1 MDQLENRYANALL
14 ELSEEN
20 GTLKEDVAQVA
31 RVRDALSERDV
42 EQFLIHPH
50 IANAKKQAL
59 LKTTFAD
66 QVSEHLMGLLFLMID
81 KQREQAI
88 IPALNAFIDAANQK
102 LGIVEARVV
111 SAKELTEQELS
122 HIHSILKKRLNKT
135 VSIQTTVDPDV
146 LGGFYILVDGQ
157 VFDGTLRTELLRM
170 KERLKR
176 GGAMDASKS

>member
-1 MDQLENRYANALL
+1 MDQLEKRYAHALL

-20 GTLKEDVAQVA
+20 GTLKEDLAQVVM
-31 RVRDALSERDV
+31 VREALSHADV
-42 EQFLIHPH
+42 EQFLVHPH

-59 LKTTFAD
+59 LKTTFSNRI
-66 QVSEHLMGLLFLMID
+66 SEHLMGLLFLMID
-81 KQREQAI
+81 KQREKTI
-88 IPALNAFIDAANQK
+88 IPALTAFVEAVNQK

-111 SAKELTEQELS
+111 SAKALTEQEQS

-135 VSIQTTVDPDV
+135 VSIQAAVDPDV
-146 LGGFYILVDGQ
+146 LGGFYILVDGH

-176 GGAMDASKS
+176 GGAEDASES

>member
-66 QVSEHLMGLLFLMID
+66 QVSEQLMGLLFLMFD

-135 VSIQTTVDPDV
+135 VPIQTVVDPDV

-176 GGAMDASKS
+176 GGAMAASKS